1 MARADHEA
9 QPPDAER
16 TRSTAAGHHDVP
28 LQSNRSRAL
37 GALPKDEIAALA
49 SRGYESGDLACAA
62 LHSSRDPFSSD
73 AWFNISRLG
82 VDATDAF
89 ALGAAEIEGRRQAW
103 KAAAFLRRAMPGCEG
118 ASLRAFATQ
127 VGVRETRR
135 IEGDHILTAEEL
147 LRAEPFKDAI
157 AAGAYPIDIHP
168 ASGGG
173 LRYESL
179 AEDHAYRIPYRCLIP
194 VSFDN
199 ALVVGRGV
207 SATHSALAAIRVM
220 TISMAVGQA
229 AGTAAALAVNAG
241 CRVRAVSIDD
251 LRARLVRDG
260 ACLA

>member
-1 MARADHEA
+1 MLKEAEALQPATMMFRFGPIDPARFD
-9 QPPDAER
+9 
-16 TRSTAAGHHDVP
+16 T
-28 LQSNRSRAL
+28 
-37 GALPKDEIAALA
+37 LPKNEVAALA
-49 SRGYESGDLACAA
+49 SRGYESGELARAA
-62 LHSSRDPFSSD
+62 LHSSCDPFSSD

-103 KAAAFLRRAMPGCEG
+103 KAAGFLKREVPGCEG
-118 ASLRAFATQ
+118 GSLRAFATQ

-147 LRAEPFKDAI
+147 LRPEPFADAI

-168 ASGGG
+168 ATGGG
-173 LRYESL
+173 LRFEAL
-179 AEDHAYRIPYRCLIP
+179 GDDHAYRIPYRSLIP
-194 VSFDN
+194 ASFDN
-199 ALVVGRGV
+199 ALVVGRSI

-229 AGTAAALAVNAG
+229 AGTAAAMAVDAG
-241 CRVRAVSIDD
+241 CRVRAVSIDE
-251 LRARLVRDG
+251 LRGRLVRDG